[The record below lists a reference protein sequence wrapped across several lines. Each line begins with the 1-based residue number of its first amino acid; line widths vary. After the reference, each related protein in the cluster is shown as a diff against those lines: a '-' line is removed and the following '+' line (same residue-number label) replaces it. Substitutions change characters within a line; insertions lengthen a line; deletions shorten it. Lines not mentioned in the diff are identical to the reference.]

1 MKAGSSATATVA
13 QTTGDASLSR
23 REVLLKATAGVAA
36 VTALVASSPDVASAD
51 TRTTLLAGA
60 AGTANYGA
68 AVTANGFDPVT
79 QLPALTTPNNGL
91 VASLSSAAPVPP
103 LSSGLV
109 GLGSTFA
116 GVQGLSNSNYGV

>member
-1 MKAGSSATATVA
+1 MDNASAAEFLHVVKELTVRLNEQEREIARLKAGSSATATVA

-60 AGTANYGA
+60 AGTS
-68 AVTANGFDPVT
+68 
-79 QLPALTTPNNGL
+79 QLRRGRHRQRLRSSDTTP
-91 VASLSSAAPVPP
+91 
-103 LSSGLV
+103 
-109 GLGSTFA
+109 
-116 GVQGLSNSNYGV
+116 GVDDP